1 MNNLRPLSPH
11 IQIYRPEMTSTLSIT
26 HRLTGVALSVG
37 LLTIIYT
44 LYCLAAGAEYYLQ
57 LQSFFRHWVG
67 KTLFLGWSFSFIY
80 HLINGVRHLIWDIG
94 YGYEKKTM
102 RASGWGV
109 ILLSLAI
116 TSKLW
121 MILCY

>member
-1 MNNLRPLSPH
+1 MKNLRPLSPH

-37 LLTIIYT
+37 LLMIIYA
-44 LYCLAAGAEYYLQ
+44 LYSLAAGADQYLQ
-57 LQSFFRHWVG
+57 LKSFFNHWIG
-67 KTLFLGWSFSFIY
+67 KTLLLGWSFSFFY

-102 RASGWGV
+102 HASGWGV

-116 TSKLW
+116 TFKLW
-121 MILCY
+121 TILCY